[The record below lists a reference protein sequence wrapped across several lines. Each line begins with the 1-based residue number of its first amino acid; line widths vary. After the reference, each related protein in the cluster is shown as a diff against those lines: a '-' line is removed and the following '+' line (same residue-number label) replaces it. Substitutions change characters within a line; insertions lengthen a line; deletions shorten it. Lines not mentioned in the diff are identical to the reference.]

1 MSLSEVCSAIITQ
14 KRQVRYRK
22 LEELLGRKVRLT
34 KFNCAVKMGVV
45 LIHSLE
51 VVDKYEG

>member
-1 MSLSEVCSAIITQ
+1 M
-14 KRQVRYRK
+14 RYRK
-22 LEELLGRKVRLT
+22 LEELLGKKVKLT

-51 VVDKYEG
+51 VVDKYEGEQPEEREGNEQQN